1 MNLKDNNLSTKGDN
15 AFTKKGFVNWKKA
28 IEKFKTHEKSDMH
41 KFSMESKLKKNEVG
55 VIQMISTKENKN
67 MKNNRRCL
75 HIIFTTMKVCYLL
88 FLILIIC

>member
-1 MNLKDNNLSTKGDN
+1 MNLKNNNLSKKGDN

-55 VIQMISTKENKN
+55 VI
-67 MKNNRRCL
+67 
-75 HIIFTTMKVCYLL
+75 
-88 FLILIIC
+88 